1 MNGEAASRE
10 GVHEHVV
17 VIPRD
22 TAAHRQWRKMVPPRP
37 CPLPVPLCC
46 APLPCHRS
54 PLSPAVAPRA
64 PLTGARPLQAAA
76 AAACALVAVAGVV
89 GRDGGRGDAG
99 ASAMLQMEELRL
111 QGAAL
116 PSYSP
121 AAVALAKSQK
131 EVRSIVEHEAQRK
144 KAAAAG
150 VVGKSDTAMAGG
162 TSLTKKQLAKI
173 VSSARAA
180 AEKNNALIY
189 AADGALA
196 ASQKELGKDAVKV
209 STLSTASDDMGHT
222 FNSLIDLA
230 ASDKSKTTQ
239 AALQA
244 ATAAAAK
251 DRREMANAANI
262 LKVS

>member
-1 MNGEAASRE
+1 M
-10 GVHEHVV
+10 
-17 VIPRD
+17 
-22 TAAHRQWRKMVPPRP
+22 
-37 CPLPVPLCC
+37 LF
-46 APLPCHRS
+46 RS
-54 PLSPAVAPRA
+54 
-64 PLTGARPLQAAA
+64 
-76 AAACALVAVAGVV
+76 
-89 GRDGGRGDAG
+89 
-99 ASAMLQMEELRL
+99 
-111 QGAAL
+111 
-116 PSYSP
+116 
-121 AAVALAKSQK
+121 
-131 EVRSIVEHEAQRK
+131 
-144 KAAAAG
+144 AAG

-262 LKVS
+262 LKESQAILGKDAIKLPSLGDPAGGPSSLFKSVLAGIGRTKQAARGHGGQGGASELDKDAGARTMGLQQDAHNFLVNREFLHATSMAHRSEEHTSELQSP